1 MPSAAGARA
10 KTPHETTTS
19 PRKKKQHSE
28 LGKQLV
34 APLQSPGVLRRVA
47 LELDIGHFRGRQ
59 SITCVEFEF
68 RAPHA
73 LRLLENLTHWLIS
86 ALVPTVFGHHVRP
99 KLEQATEHVMQ
110 ALARGDVAGRV
121 ATIRRRIHISTGVDQ
136 SF

>member
-1 MPSAAGARA
+1 MIEVNDLALDLAGAHA
-10 KTPHETTTS
+10 QTPHETTTS

-47 LELDIGHFRGRQ
+47 LELDVGHFRGRQ

-99 KLEQATEHVMQ
+99 KLQ
-110 ALARGDVAGRV
+110 
-121 ATIRRRIHISTGVDQ
+121 
-136 SF
+136 